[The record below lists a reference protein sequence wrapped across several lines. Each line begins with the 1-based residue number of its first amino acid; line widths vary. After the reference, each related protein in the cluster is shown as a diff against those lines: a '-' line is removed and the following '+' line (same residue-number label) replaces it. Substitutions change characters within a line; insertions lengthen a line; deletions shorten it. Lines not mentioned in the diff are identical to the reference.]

1 MPGRVVVS
9 EYVDVTH
16 AFVEKE
22 KVWAW
27 STPCSTRSRASS
39 APTSSRVASGKPA
52 SGEDSLIA
60 RYFRP
65 LATDPG
71 AFGLDDDAAALKPD
85 GNDIVVTTDAIV
97 EGVHFLPDDPPD
109 TVARKA
115 LRVNLSDL
123 AAKGAIPAGF
133 VLTLALRHADEAW
146 LTPFAAALGED
157 ASQFACPLLGGDT
170 VSTPGPLMV
179 SVTAFG
185 RVPPGKMVHRSG
197 AKASERVMVTGTIGD
212 AALGLAVLRGGK
224 VHAAATG
231 TAARAALVERYRV
244 PQPRVALAEI
254 VRRYASAAMDV
265 SDGLAGDLTKLCG
278 VSGVSAVIDLVSVPL
293 SDAARDLVSRGI
305 VGLETLIAGG
315 DDYEILCTLPEDRVE
330 AFAQAARDAG
340 VTVSSIGTIVAGS
353 AVPKFI
359 DAQGREIV
367 LERLSYS
374 HF

>member
-1 MPGRVVVS
+1 MP
-9 EYVDVTH
+9 
-16 AFVEKE
+16 
-22 KVWAW
+22 
-27 STPCSTRSRASS
+27 
-39 APTSSRVASGKPA
+39 
-52 SGEDSLIA
+52 SGEDDLIA
-60 RYFRP
+60 RYFKP

-71 AFGLDDDAAALKPD
+71 ALGLVDDAAILKAQGD
-85 GNDIVVTTDAIV
+85 DIVEDIVVTTDAIV
-97 EGVHFLPDDPPD
+97 AGVHFLPDDPPD

-123 AAKGAIPAGF
+123 AAKGATPAGF
-133 VLTLALRHADEAW
+133 VLTLALRVADDAW
-146 LTPFAAALGED
+146 PKPSAAALGED
-157 ASQFACPLLGGDT
+157 AAQFNCPLLGGDT

-197 AKASERVMVTGTIGD
+197 AKAGERVMVTGTIGD

-224 VHAAATG
+224 VHTAATDI
-231 TAARAALVERYRV
+231 AAREALIGRYRV
-244 PQPRVALAEI
+244 PQPRVAMAEI
-254 VRRYASAAMDV
+254 VRNHASAAMDV

-293 SDAARDLVSRGI
+293 SGAARDLVSRGV

-330 AFAQAARDAG
+330 AFAQAAKDAG
-340 VTVSSIGTIVAGS
+340 VAVSSIGTVVAGS
-353 AVPKFI
+353 ASPKFI
-359 DAQGREIV
+359 DGQGAEIA